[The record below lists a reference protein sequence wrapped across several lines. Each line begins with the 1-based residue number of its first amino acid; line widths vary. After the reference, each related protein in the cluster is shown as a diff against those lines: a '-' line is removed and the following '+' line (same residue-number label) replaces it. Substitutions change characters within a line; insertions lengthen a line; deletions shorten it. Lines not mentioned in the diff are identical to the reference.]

1 MRDVQTNPALHPRE
15 VRFKLKVGLTEVI
28 KLVDVDHTVTEDQME
43 RIDRLLARN
52 YREHGSAQ

>member
-1 MRDVQTNPALHPRE
+1 MV
-15 VRFKLKVGLTEVI
+15 KLIGANFGLTEVI